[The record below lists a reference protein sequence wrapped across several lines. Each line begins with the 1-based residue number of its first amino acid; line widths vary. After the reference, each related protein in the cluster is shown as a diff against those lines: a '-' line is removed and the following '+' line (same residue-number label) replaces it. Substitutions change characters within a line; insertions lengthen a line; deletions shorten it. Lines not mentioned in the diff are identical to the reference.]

1 MATLTCERCEKP
13 FAVDDANP
21 GDKVAC
27 PSCGDV
33 SVVKASASAD
43 PAAAAGYPP
52 RDGPET
58 DVLRLR
64 PVLFRSH
71 PARFAFLLLGVIG
84 GASAGIAG
92 LVAANILLAAIGG
105 GVSLACLIGF
115 AIWKIYSMHDGLLVT
130 TRRVIDREGLLSK
143 NTSEVMIKDIR
154 QVMVQQT
161 FIDRIFNVGTISFS
175 SSAGDSV
182 EVSMEHVA
190 RPEHVKRV
198 IDLYR

>member
-1 MATLTCERCEKP
+1 MATLSCDRCEKP

-33 SVVKASASAD
+33 SVVKASAAAD
-43 PAAAAGYPP
+43 PAVAAGYPP
-52 RDGPET
+52 RDGPEA
-58 DVLRLR
+58 DVMRLR

-71 PARFAFLLLGVIG
+71 PVRFACLLLGSLG
-84 GASAGIAG
+84 GMAAGVTG
-92 LVAANILLAAIGG
+92 LVVANLVLAAIGG
-105 GVSLACLIGF
+105 GVAFACLIGF
-115 AIWKIYSMHDGLLVT
+115 GVWKIHSMHDGLLVT
-130 TRRVIDREGLLSK
+130 TRRIIDREGLLSK

-190 RPEHVKRV
+190 KPEHVKRI